1 MKPVWSI
8 LSLALSLACLPLS
21 SAQESVT
28 QEDLESFEQQLEA
41 DRIAL
46 EAIEAAQNAA
56 QADLSVVNRQLL
68 AAAQDSMRHEEQA
81 TIIERRLI
89 DLQIRERTARDQL
102 MADREG
108 LRDLLA
114 ALTTASRRQP
124 PALATHPDNATEAI
138 RAAIIMRD
146 LADTLKDRSAEL
158 RVQIREYSELKESVG
173 REKERLDAEELI
185 LSENEQQ
192 IIQLAAVK
200 RAAFEDMTGEADTLR
215 RRVDALA
222 ARAENV
228 RTLLASLAE
237 AAPTAPGRKPP
248 APSSGPTRVQP
259 TPPRTSAPVN
269 VAVLER
275 LGLPA
280 TGQLV
285 RAFGDA
291 LPTGRTSEGITL
303 RTRTSAQVVAP
314 SDAVIEYAGEFRS
327 YGQMLILRTG
337 DGYHIVLYGLSDLYA
352 TLGQSVLAG
361 EPVGRMSSEPGAV
374 PDLHMELRKDGTPE
388 DPAQWMSRSAG

>member
-1 MKPVWSI
+1 MKPSWSI
-8 LSLALSLACLPLS
+8 LSLALCLACLPVS
-21 SAQESVT
+21 KAQESVT
-28 QEDLESFEQQLEA
+28 QEDLESYEEQLEA

-68 AAAQDSMRHEEQA
+68 AAAQDSMRHEEEA
-81 TIIERRLI
+81 SMIERRLI
-89 DLQIRERTARDQL
+89 DLEIRERTARDQL
-102 MADREG
+102 MADRDG

-158 RVQIREYSELKESVG
+158 RIQIREYSELKANVEL
-173 REKERLDAEELI
+173 EKERLDAEELI

-192 IIQLAAVK
+192 IVQLAAVK
-200 RAAFEDMTGEADTLR
+200 RAAYDDMTGEADALR

-228 RTLLASLAE
+228 RMLLASLAE

-248 APSSGPTRVQP
+248 SPSTGPSRVQP
-259 TPPRTSAPVN
+259 SPRPSAPVS

-285 RAFGDA
+285 RAFGDP

-361 EPVGRMSSEPGAV
+361 EPVGRMSREPGAV